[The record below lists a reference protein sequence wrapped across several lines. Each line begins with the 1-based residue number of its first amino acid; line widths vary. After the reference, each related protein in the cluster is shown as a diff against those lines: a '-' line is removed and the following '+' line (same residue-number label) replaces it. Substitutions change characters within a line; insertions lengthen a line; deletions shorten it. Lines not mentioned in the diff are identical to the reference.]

1 MPNLMQ
7 KPLAAASAAAPKWLA
22 AGHSE
27 ARERWQA
34 ATLPTRKTEQWKYT
48 DVRAIDRE
56 FVPGEAVAVDA
67 AALDARVPDC
77 GGARLVFVNGH
88 YAPALS
94 SADTAAGL
102 RLARFADADEDQA
115 ALIQAHLGSVVGT
128 DRHLFATLNS
138 AALSDGVF
146 LQVDAGATVH
156 APVQVIWLTTGQQAN
171 DFAVNQRLL
180 VLAGDN
186 SAASVVE
193 TFISLEGEAASFT
206 NGVSEFVLQ
215 RGATL
220 NHYRLQLESGSALH
234 IGGVHARLDRDATFN
249 SFHLGMGSDLKR
261 IDIVIEHAGEGAHA
275 EVNGLY
281 LPRGKEHIDYH
292 TCMEHAMPRCTSS
305 ETFRGVIADAASAVF
320 NGRIHIHPQ
329 AQKTSAI
336 LHNRNLLTSAEAQ
349 INTKPEL
356 EIYADD
362 VQCAHGATVAQLDE
376 LSVHYLRSRG
386 ISGDEARVLLSF
398 GFVNELVNAV
408 RSESLREFLRRLLA
422 ARFSR
427 DGAALTRE
435 AGA

>member
-7 KPLAAASAAAPKWLA
+7 QPLAAATAAAPAWLS

-27 ARERWQA
+27 ARDRWRD

-48 DVRAIDRE
+48 DVSAIDRD
-56 FVPGEAVAVDA
+56 FAPGEAVTVE
-67 AALDARVPDC
+67 AALLDSRIPDC

-88 YAPALS
+88 YDPTLS
-94 SADTAAGL
+94 SAHAVAGL
-102 RLARFADADEDQA
+102 RMARFADADQTQA
-115 ALIQAHLGSVVGT
+115 ALIQAHLGVVVGT

-146 LQVDAGATVH
+146 LQVEAGATVH
-156 APVQVIWLTTGQQAN
+156 APVQVIWLTTAQAEA
-171 DFAVNQRLL
+171 FAVNQRLL

-193 TFISLEGEAASFT
+193 TFVSLENKAASFT

-220 NHYRLQLESGSALH
+220 NHYRLQLETGSALH
-234 IGGVHARLDRDATFN
+234 IGGVHAQLHRDATFN

-281 LPRGKEHIDYH
+281 LPRGNEHIDYH
-292 TCMEHAMPRCTSS
+292 TCMEHAVPRCTSS
-305 ETFRGVIADAASAVF
+305 ETFRGVIADAACAVF

-386 ISGDEARVLLSF
+386 ISRDEAQVLLSF
-398 GFVNELVNAV
+398 GFVNELVNGV
-408 RSESLREFLRRLLA
+408 RSEPLREFLRQLLA
-422 ARFSR
+422 ERFSR
-427 DGAALTRE
+427 DGAALTQE
-435 AGA
+435 VNA

>member
-7 KPLAAASAAAPKWLA
+7 QPLAAASAAAPDWLA
-22 AGHSE
+22 AAHAE
-27 ARERWQA
+27 ARQRWQA
-34 ATLPTRKTEQWKYT
+34 ASLPTRKTEQWKYT
-48 DVRAIDRE
+48 DVSAIDRE
-56 FVPGEAVAVDA
+56 FAPGEAVSVDA
-67 AALDARVPDC
+67 AALDTRVPDC

-88 YAPALS
+88 YDPTLS
-94 SADTAAGL
+94 SADTADGL
-102 RLARFADADEDQA
+102 RVARFADADESQA

-156 APVQVIWLTTGQQAN
+156 APVQVVWLTTAQAEA
-171 DFAVNQRLL
+171 FAVNQRLL

-186 SAASVVE
+186 SAASLVE
-193 TFISLEGEAASFT
+193 TFVSVESEAASFT

-220 NHYRLQLESGSALH
+220 NHYRLQLETGSALH
-234 IGGVHARLDRDATFN
+234 IGGVHAHLDRDATFN

-281 LPRGKEHIDYH
+281 LPRGSEHIDYH

-336 LHNRNLLTSAEAQ
+336 LNNRNLLTSAEAQ

-386 ISGDEARVLLSF
+386 ISRDEAQVLLSF
-398 GFVNELVNAV
+398 GFVNELVNGV
-408 RSESLREFLRRLLA
+408 RSEVLREFLRHLLA
-422 ARFSR
+422 ERFSR
-427 DGAALTRE
+427 DGGQLTDE
-435 AGA
+435 EHA

>member
-7 KPLAAASAAAPKWLA
+7 QPLAAASAAAPNWLA
-22 AGHSE
+22 AAQAE

-34 ATLPTRKTEQWKYT
+34 ASLPTRKTEQWKYT
-48 DVRAIDRE
+48 DVSAIDRE
-56 FVPGEAVAVDA
+56 FVPGEAISVDA
-67 AALDARVPDC
+67 AALNARVPDC

-88 YAPALS
+88 YDPALS
-94 SADTAAGL
+94 SVDAAAGL
-102 RLARFADADEDQA
+102 SVARFADADESQA

-156 APVQVIWLTTGQQAN
+156 APVQIVWLTTAQTAA
-171 DFAVNQRLL
+171 FAVNQRLL

-186 SAASVVE
+186 SAASLVE
-193 TFISLEGEAASFT
+193 TFISFESEAASFT

-220 NHYRLQLESGSALH
+220 NHYRLQLETGSALH
-234 IGGVHARLDRDATFN
+234 IGGVHAHLDRDATFN

-275 EVNGLY
+275 DVNGLY
-281 LPRGKEHIDYH
+281 LPRGSEHIDYH

-336 LHNRNLLTSAEAQ
+336 LNNRNLLTSAEAQ

-386 ISGDEARVLLSF
+386 ISRDEAQVLLSF
-398 GFVNELVNAV
+398 GFVNELVNGV
-408 RSESLREFLRRLLA
+408 RSEALRDFLRDLLA
-422 ARFSR
+422 ERFSR
-427 DGAALTRE
+427 DGGRMTDEDDA
-435 AGA
+435 